1 MKSCRLSP
9 EATKKERF
17 QLQKLAREEL
27 KLKLLTDILLDIEV
41 CKIEG
46 WDYKQYLNELKDLI
60 NNLI

>member
-9 EATKKERF
+9 EATKEERF
-17 QLQKLAREEL
+17 RLQKLAREEL
-27 KLKLLTDILLDIEV
+27 KLKLLTDILFDIEV

-60 NNLI
+60 KSLI